1 MAEALDSDT
10 ILLRQAAE
18 WVDRVRKGAD
28 AQTRAAFASW
38 RGASPAHAEA
48 VREVERAWHAARA
61 ANDAPEL
68 LSLRQETLA
77 RVIART
83 SRARPIPIFVK
94 AAAAILL
101 LLAGALAV
109 PLLKPVRPTGATLA
123 QADPNPVRYATAIGE
138 RRTVRL
144 PDGSMMTLNTAS
156 RARIAYSNAER
167 AIVLESGEAQ
177 FQVAHGQARPF
188 RVIAGDRRITAHGTV
203 FDVRLLRGN
212 VQVLLVEGVVSVE
225 GIGGHNRGD
234 TVTMSPNELLV
245 AAPEAVSVR
254 RVERLAD
261 YTGWRDGLIL
271 FDDRTLES
279 AVGEINRYIPAPI
292 EIGDPRL
299 AQLHISGA
307 FETGNSQAFL
317 EAVEMYF
324 PIKVE
329 RRPDGRAILTRRDR
343 G

>member
-188 RVIAGDRRITAHGTV
+188 RVIAGDRRITAHDTV

-234 TVTMSPNELLV
+234 TVTMSLRMP
-245 AAPEAVSVR
+245 
-254 RVERLAD
+254 
-261 YTGWRDGLIL
+261 
-271 FDDRTLES
+271 
-279 AVGEINRYIPAPI
+279 
-292 EIGDPRL
+292 
-299 AQLHISGA
+299 
-307 FETGNSQAFL
+307 
-317 EAVEMYF
+317 
-324 PIKVE
+324 
-329 RRPDGRAILTRRDR
+329 
-343 G
+343 